1 MPARRY
7 ATTWEKPTLRIAAA
21 QFDSWSH
28 FPKAIIRHQFRL
40 RRSPCG
46 SPRRSLRWYY
56 NMKTQPSFKEHCVRG
71 RRIAGRVGRGVPSH
85 TLDVE
90 VSEARHP
97 AGVMEIETDRRIN
110 EKGPT
115 ARRGRKLAAEPLGGI
130 DRTRADLV
138 RRYYW
143 TQLDEFCTL
152 ST

>member
-28 FPKAIIRHQFRL
+28 FRKAIIRHQFRL

-46 SPRRSLRWYY
+46 SPRRSLRCYY

-97 AGVMEIETDRRIN
+97 AGVMEIETHRRIN
-110 EKGPT
+110 EK
-115 ARRGRKLAAEPLGGI
+115 ARQPEGGGNWPPSLWGGI

>member
-7 ATTWEKPTLRIAAA
+7 ATTWEKPTLRIAA

-46 SPRRSLRWYY
+46 SPRPSLHCYY